1 MTPGSNRRAGGGA
14 PAIADPGER
23 IMGIRDYPGTII
35 SYVCS
40 DSVTII
46 IYTSSTGGFRVLAV
60 LVIIRGEGTGG
71 QGLLA
76 FGRENVRVAPSV
88 VRGRKGTKI
97 CKFELNRVCD
107 TVIPI

>member
-1 MTPGSNRRAGGGA
+1 MTPGSNRQAGGGA

-60 LVIIRGEGTGG
+60 LVKIRGEGSGG

-88 VRGRKGTKI
+88 VRGRRGEGQKSAN
-97 CKFELNRVCD
+97 LNSIES
-107 TVIPI
+107 VIL